1 MDTIIAGRFS
11 RLEQAERCAEQL
23 RGHAMHRD
31 DVKVFFL
38 NPPGQHALF
47 WLGGDVYAD
56 SAARPGG
63 IGALEGVAIG
73 AIVGLVG
80 AALLYLVGLHSSL
93 AWIGVPLVGG
103 YVGALCGA
111 LGKMRG
117 DAPEGHGALKEC
129 ENGVVLAAHVTRR
142 TATFAERTLLAAGAL
157 SIERVEGA
165 WSKGAWTDFFT
176 SAHRPA

>member
-11 RLEQAERCAEQL
+11 TLEQAERCAQQL

-63 IGALEGVAIG
+63 LGALEGVAIG
-73 AIVGLVG
+73 AVVG
-80 AALLYLVGLHSSL
+80 AAGAAVLSIGGLHSSFVWL
-93 AWIGVPLVGG
+93 GVPLVGA
-103 YVGALCGA
+103 YIGALCAA
-111 LGKMRG
+111 LGRMRG
-117 DAPEGHGALKEC
+117 DAPEGRGALREC
-129 ENGVVLAAHVTRR
+129 EHGVVLAAHVTRR
-142 TATFAERTLLAAGAL
+142 TATFAQRTLVANGAL
-157 SIERVEGA
+157 SVERVDGA
-165 WSKGAWTDFFT
+165 WDHGAWTDFFT
-176 SAHRPA
+176 SGHRPA

>member
-11 RLEQAERCAEQL
+11 TLEQAQHCAEQL
-23 RGHAMHRD
+23 RGHVMHRD

-47 WLGGDVYAD
+47 WLGGDAYAD

-63 IGALEGVAIG
+63 QSALAGVAIG
-73 AIVGLVG
+73 AIAGLAG
-80 AALLYLVGLHSSL
+80 AALLHVGGFHSPH
-93 AWIGVPLVGG
+93 AWVGVPLVGG

-117 DAPEGHGALKEC
+117 DAPEGRGALQQC

-142 TATFAERTLLAAGAL
+142 TRVFAERTMLAAGAL
-157 SIERVEGA
+157 SVERTEGA
-165 WSKGAWTDFFT
+165 WRHGAWTDFFT
-176 SAHRPA
+176 SSRRPA

>member
-1 MDTIIAGRFS
+1 MDTIIAGCFS
-11 RLEQAERCAEQL
+11 TLEQAERCAAQL
-23 RGHAMHRD
+23 RGHAVHRD

-63 IGALEGVAIG
+63 IGALAGVAIG
-73 AIVGLVG
+73 AVVGLAG
-80 AALLYLVGLHSSL
+80 AALLYLGGLHSSH

-111 LGKMRG
+111 LSKMRG
-117 DAPEGHGALKEC
+117 DAPECHGALNC
-129 ENGVVLAAHVTRR
+129 EHGVVLAAHVTRR
-142 TATFAERTLLAAGAL
+142 TGTFAERTLRAAGAS

-165 WSKGAWTDFFT
+165 WSKGEWTNFST

>member
-11 RLEQAERCAEQL
+11 TLEQAERCAQQL

-63 IGALEGVAIG
+63 LGALEGVAIG
-73 AIVGLVG
+73 AVVG
-80 AALLYLVGLHSSL
+80 AA
-93 AWIGVPLVGG
+93 
-103 YVGALCGA
+103 GAA
-111 LGKMRG
+111 
-117 DAPEGHGALKEC
+117 
-129 ENGVVLAAHVTRR
+129 VL
-142 TATFAERTLLAAGAL
+142 
-157 SIERVEGA
+157 
-165 WSKGAWTDFFT
+165 
-176 SAHRPA
+176 